1 MSVDMKTNKSM
12 TIDELV
18 QRFTEIALS
27 QHVALR
33 NYEVGRFNRL
43 FDQMEAVENELK
55 ARDGDKRKELLIL
68 FGHPNP
74 QVRLKAA
81 VATLAVAPKV
91 ARELLQVI
99 SDSDDGPQAGDA
111 GMTLLQL
118 DRGAYKP
125 T

>member
-1 MSVDMKTNKSM
+1 MKTNKDM
-12 TIDELV
+12 TIVELV
-18 QRFTEIALS
+18 KRFTDIALS
-27 QHVALR
+27 QHGALR

-55 ARDGDKRKELLIL
+55 ARDGDKRKELLGL
-68 FGHPNP
+68 FDHPNP

-81 VATLAVAPKV
+81 VATLAVAPKE

-99 SDSDDGPQAGDA
+99 SDSDSGPQMLDA

-118 DRGAYKP
+118 DEGAFKP